1 VSRDE
6 SPSLRVVVVDDERPA
21 RAFVRSVL
29 DELPFVRV
37 LAECP
42 DGPSAVE
49 AIRREAPDLVLL
61 DVQMPEMD
69 GFGVVEAVGADLMPD
84 VVFVTAH
91 EEFMLQA
98 FAIHAFD
105 YILKPFAPGRLQAVV
120 REVHERLAAQV
131 DDSLEERLRA
141 LLAEV
146 KAGDAEPARRWA
158 RRITVRDGDRIRFV
172 RLAEVDWIEAAR
184 NYVRLH
190 VGARQHVVRISL
202 QALVRRLDPA
212 QFVRIH
218 RSAAV
223 NLDRVREVQAWVG
236 GEYVAVLADGQK
248 LRVSRGY
255 RDALLALMH

>member
-1 VSRDE
+1 MSAAE
-6 SPSLRVVVVDDERPA
+6 TPTLRVIVVDDEQPA

-37 LAECP
+37 VAECA

-49 AIRREAPDLVLL
+49 AIRREGPDLVLL

-69 GFGVVEAVGADLMPD
+69 GFGVLEAVGADRMPE

-91 EEFMLQA
+91 EEFALQA
-98 FAIHAFD
+98 FAVHAFD
-105 YILKPFAPGRLQAVV
+105 YILKPFAPARLSAAVDEI
-120 REVHERLAAQV
+120 RDRLTVAR
-131 DDSLEERLRA
+131 DESLEERLRA
-141 LLAEV
+141 LLEELRRRSTDP
-146 KAGDAEPARRWA
+146 GDRWVQ
-158 RRITVRDGDRIRFV
+158 RLTVRNGDRIRFV
-172 RLAEVDWIEAAR
+172 RLQDVDWIEAAR

-190 VGARQHVVRISL
+190 VGPQEHVVRLSL

-212 QFVRIH
+212 RFVRIH
-218 RSAAV
+218 RSAVV
-223 NLDRVREVQAWVG
+223 NLERVREVQSWVG
-236 GEYVAVLADGQK
+236 GEYVALLADGQQ

>member
-1 VSRDE
+1 MSAGDGEV
-6 SPSLRVVVVDDERPA
+6 LRIVVVDDEAPA

-29 DELPFVRV
+29 AEEPTVRIV
-37 LAECP
+37 AECP

-69 GFGVVEAVGADLMPD
+69 GFGVLETVGLDAMPE

-91 EEFMLQA
+91 EEFTLQA
-98 FAIHAFD
+98 FAVHAFD
-105 YILKPFAPGRLQAVV
+105 YILKPCAP
-120 REVHERLAAQV
+120 ERLLAAVRQV
-131 DDSLEERLRA
+131 RDRVAVAADDALEERLRA
-141 LLAEV
+141 LVAEFRAG
-146 KAGDAEPARRWA
+146 AGDPAGRWA
-158 RRITVRDGDRIRFV
+158 RRLTVREGDRIRFV
-172 RLAEVDWIEAAR
+172 RLADVDWIEAAR

-190 VGARQHVVRISL
+190 VGAERHVVRISL

-218 RSAAV
+218 RSAVV

-236 GEYVAVLADGQK
+236 GEYVAMLADGQK